1 MDKIEGTLSNVIK
14 SLIEARNV
22 LQGECRAELMTRLHD
37 SETLP
42 ERKLYELSGQATQL
56 LHEVQL
62 LLEPRPMILANYFLG
77 SAKTKCLNAAVELH
91 IPDLLKAGPMDLATL
106 ATASKGRPDRLKQV
120 MQVLCSDSVFDFD
133 RESQRYSLN
142 ECSQLLLT
150 DHWTRWWHWVD
161 LYGNEFYDMAR
172 GIPAACREGEM
183 RMPSQ
188 IAFDTDLSMFSWFA
202 AQGSL
207 HRVHRTLGGGATAQ
221 APGIVQDYPWGEIAD
236 GKTIVVDVGGGGGGL
251 IAALLRAVPNLQG
264 GIFDLPEV
272 IDHANK
278 NFHTAYG
285 IYRDVGS
292 RVALEDLHKGDFF
305 LSIPSYEVY
314 MMKWCL
320 HDWNDYQVVQ
330 ILSNIRKA
338 IILGTKS
345 RLVLLEIMLRDGY
358 AGNLSRLADLSVF
371 MAASGVERDEGEWRN
386 LARKSGWKIQHIYH
400 LRNAWPA
407 AMELVP
413 V

>member
-1 MDKIEGTLSNVIK
+1 MDRIEGTLGRVIK
-14 SLIEARNV
+14 SLEEARNV
-22 LQGECRAELMTRLHD
+22 LQGECRAELMTRLHN

-42 ERKLYELSGQATQL
+42 DRKLYELSGEATQL
-56 LHEVQL
+56 LHEVEL

-77 SAKTKCLNAAVELH
+77 SAKTKCLNAAVELY
-91 IPDLLKAGPMDLATL
+91 IPDILKAGPMDLATL
-106 ATASKGRPDRLKQV
+106 ATASKARPDRLKQV
-120 MQVLCSDSVFDFD
+120 MRVLCSDSVFGFD
-133 RESQRYSLN
+133 RKSQRYSLN

-172 GIPAACREGEM
+172 GIPAACREGET

-207 HRVHRTLGGGATAQ
+207 HRVHRTLGGGAIAQ
-221 APGIVQDYPWGEIAD
+221 APGIVQDYPWGDVAD
-236 GKTIVVDVGGGGGGL
+236 GKTTVIDVGGGGGGL

-264 GIFDLPEV
+264 GVFDRPEV
-272 IDHANK
+272 IDHATE
-278 NFHTAYG
+278 NFHGDSG

-292 RVALEDLHKGDFF
+292 RVALKDLHKGDFF
-305 LSIPSYEVY
+305 QSIPSYKVY
-314 MMKWCL
+314 TMKWCL
-320 HDWNDYQVVQ
+320 HDWNDHQVVQ

-338 IILGTKS
+338 IILGPNS
-345 RLVLLEIMLRDGY
+345 RVVLLEIMLRDGHV
-358 AGNLSRLADLSVF
+358 GHLSRLADLSVF
-371 MAASGVERDEGEWRN
+371 MAASGVERDEDDWRD
-386 LARKSGWKIQHIYH
+386 LARKSGWKIQYVFH
-400 LRNAWPA
+400 LRNAWPV

-413 V
+413 I